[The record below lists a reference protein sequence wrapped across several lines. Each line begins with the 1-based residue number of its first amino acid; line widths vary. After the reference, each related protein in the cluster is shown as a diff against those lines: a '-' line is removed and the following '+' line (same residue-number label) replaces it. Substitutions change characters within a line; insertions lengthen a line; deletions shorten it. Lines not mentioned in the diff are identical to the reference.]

1 VTALDV
7 SGVTASYNGT
17 PVLREVDLRV
27 ESRTW
32 VGLVGPNGAG
42 KSTLLRSVAAL
53 VPYVGRIEIDGS
65 NTSEMSRQELSR
77 LVSFLPQRPI
87 LPEGVTVT
95 DYVAIGRSPYVP
107 YLGRETLHDI
117 EVVAGVLERLE
128 LEDLSDRHVDALSGG
143 EAQRVVLARALAQES
158 PILLLDEPTSA
169 LDVGHQQQV
178 MELIDHL
185 RQADGLTIL
194 SALHDLTLAGQYTD
208 RLVMMNRG
216 VVVSDGPAREVLT
229 EERILEQ
236 YAATVRVND
245 SGSDGLTVTPLRR
258 SPGGRS

>member
-1 VTALDV
+1 
-7 SGVTASYNGT
+7 
-17 PVLREVDLRV
+17 
-27 ESRTW
+27 
-32 VGLVGPNGAG
+32 
-42 KSTLLRSVAAL
+42 VAAL
-53 VPYVGRIEIDGS
+53 VPFEGRIEIDGS
-65 NTSEMSRQELSR
+65 ITSGMSRQELSR

-107 YLGRETLHDI
+107 YLGSESVHDI

-128 LEDLSDRHVDALSGG
+128 LEELSDRHVDALSGG
-143 EAQRVVLARALAQES
+143 EAQRVVLGRALAQES

-178 MELIDHL
+178 MELIDNL
-185 RQADGLTIL
+185 REEDELTIL
-194 SALHDLTLAGQYTD
+194 SALHDLTLAGQYAD

-236 YAATVRVND
+236 YAATVRVNE
-245 SGSDGLTVTPLRR
+245 SGDDGLTVTPLRR
-258 SPGGRS
+258 SPKGK